1 VSTSDKVPL
10 RDWIAVYGAILGAF
24 MAVLDIQITNSSL
37 KYIQGGLAA
46 SLDEGTWISTG
57 YLVAEIVVI
66 PLTGYL
72 SGVFGLRR
80 YLIVN
85 AILFVIFSML
95 CGTAT
100 NLTQMILYR
109 VGQGFTGGV
118 MIPTALTITSVKLP
132 PGKRAMGMALF
143 GITAT
148 LGPALDPTM
157 GGWITDNLGW
167 PYIFYINLL
176 PGCLLVAMIWYGMD
190 PQPMKLGRLREGD
203 WIGIVCMAVGLGSLE
218 VVLEEG

>member
-1 VSTSDKVPL
+1 MSARSANVPW

-37 KYIQGGLAA
+37 KYIQGDLTT

-85 AILFVIFSML
+85 AFLFVVFSML

-100 NLTQMILYR
+100 NLMQMILYR
-109 VGQGFTGGV
+109 VAQGFTGGV
-118 MIPTALTITSVKLP
+118 MIPTALTVVNIKLP
-132 PGKRAMGMALF
+132 AERRPAGMALF
-143 GITAT
+143 GLT
-148 LGPALDPTM
+148 
-157 GGWITDNLGW
+157 
-167 PYIFYINLL
+167 
-176 PGCLLVAMIWYGMD
+176 
-190 PQPMKLGRLREGD
+190 
-203 WIGIVCMAVGLGSLE
+203 
-218 VVLEEG
+218 